1 MSNYK
6 SVLVAVDLNPDNK
19 SVIEKAREIC
29 ESNSA
34 TMHLI
39 HVVEPISYGYSDGM
53 MSWSDGLISVEA
65 SIRDDA
71 RRKLTEMAGELS
83 VAPEF
88 QHFRSGRASAE
99 IHDVATELD
108 IDLIILG
115 THGQAGLQLLLGSTA
130 NAVLHG
136 ATCDV
141 LAVRIKESSVVL
153 YRGLGESLVCLR

>member
-1 MSNYK
+1 MTNYT
-6 SVLVAVDLNPDNK
+6 SILVAVDLNPDNQQ
-19 SVIEKAREIC
+19 VVEKAVEIC
-29 ESNSA
+29 KANSA
-34 TMHLI
+34 EMHLI

-65 SIRDDA
+65 AIRDDA
-71 RRKLTEMAGELS
+71 RKKLSEMGEQLS
-83 VAPEF
+83 VSKEF

-99 IHDVATELD
+99 IHEVANEQGA
-108 IDLIILG
+108 DLIIMG

-141 LAVRIKESSVVL
+141 LSIRIKE
-153 YRGLGESLVCLR
+153 